1 MGYLCSDDTLRCL
14 LTHIYFSL
22 PPICVSSFQNNKYL
36 NIPKNIGCENIAIDF
51 SSYHTHQ
58 FVLHEEQCI
67 SEYINVYINDA
78 IAVCDEA
85 LSLFITRY

>member
-1 MGYLCSDDTLRCL
+1 M
-14 LTHIYFSL
+14 
-22 PPICVSSFQNNKYL
+22 
-36 NIPKNIGCENIAIDF
+36 PKNIGCENIVIDF

-58 FVLHEEQCI
+58 VVLHEEQCI